1 MNIGHIMSRI
11 NTLADKSGDR
21 SGFFEMVFI
30 EAICLSIISAIIAA
44 IVCFISDENKFVDV
58 FKNVF
63 ICIFMIDLI
72 IWSISLL

>member
-1 MNIGHIMSRI
+1 MSSI

-30 EAICLSIISAIIAA
+30 EAICLSVISVIIAA
-44 IVCFISDENKFVDV
+44 IVCFFSDNNKFVDV

-63 ICIFMIDLI
+63 ICIFIIDMI